1 MNSRLLLSIASIVIL
16 SLACQPGNKELTNA
30 ELLTKAKALA
40 QRNIIVDGH
49 VDLPYRMEQGG
60 FMVRQKVLNVS
71 VGASDG
77 NFDFPRAKA
86 GGLDAPFMSIYIPAQ
101 YQQVPGYAKK
111 FADSL
116 IQMTKQL
123 ANTYPDQFA
132 IAYSPDD
139 VEKQFKA
146 GKISLPM
153 GMENGAPLEDDISL
167 VEYFQK
173 EGIRYVTLTH
183 GKDNKICDSSY
194 DTTRTHGGLSDYG
207 QQVVSEM
214 NRVGIMVDISHVSDD
229 TFWQVM
235 ELSKAPAIAS
245 HSSVRHF
252 TPGFER
258 NMNDDMI
265 KKLGENDGVIMI
277 NFGSSFLD
285 GEYRTRRAVYDEH
298 VINWLADNE
307 LNRNDPKAK
316 VYIEEY
322 TKANDPWSDV
332 KKVADHIDRVVE
344 LTGSTDHVGFGSDF
358 DGVGDSLP
366 TGLKDVSTYPNLIFE
381 LLKRGYSD
389 DDIAKMCYQNV
400 FRVWRAVEKVAASE

>member
-16 SLACQPGNKELTNA
+16 SLACQPEKKDLTDA

-40 QRNIIVDGH
+40 QKNIIVDGH

-116 IQMTKQL
+116 IMMTKQL

-285 GEYRTRRAVYDEH
+285 GEYRTRRAAYDEH

-307 LNRNDPKAK
+307 LSQK
-316 VYIEEY
+316 
-322 TKANDPWSDV
+322 
-332 KKVADHIDRVVE
+332 
-344 LTGSTDHVGFGSDF
+344 
-358 DGVGDSLP
+358 
-366 TGLKDVSTYPNLIFE
+366 
-381 LLKRGYSD
+381 
-389 DDIAKMCYQNV
+389 
-400 FRVWRAVEKVAASE
+400 

>member
-1 MNSRLLLSIASIVIL
+1 MRLNLIASLLFL
-16 SLACQPGNKELTNA
+16 SLFMACDSGTKELTDE
-30 ELLTKAKALA
+30 ELRDMANELA
-40 QRNIIVDGH
+40 QKYIIVDGH

-60 FMVRQKVLNVS
+60 FMVQQKVLNVS
-71 VGASDG
+71 IDAADG

-86 GGLDAPFMSIYIPAQ
+86 GGLDAPFMSIYIPSQ

-116 IQMTKQL
+116 ISMTKQL
-123 ANTYPDQFA
+123 ANTYPQQFA

-139 VEKQFKA
+139 VEANFEA

-173 EGIRYVTLTH
+173 AGIRYVTLTH

-194 DTTRTHGGLSDYG
+194 DDTRTHGGLSDYG
-207 QQVVSEM
+207 KQVVAEM
-214 NRVGIMVDISHVSDD
+214 NRVGIIVDISHVSDD

-235 ELSKAPAIAS
+235 ELTKAPVIAS
-245 HSSVRHF
+245 HSSARKF

-258 NMNDDMI
+258 NMGDDMI
-265 KKLGENDGVIMI
+265 KKLGENNGVIMI

-285 GEYRTRRAVYDEH
+285 GEYRARRATYDEH

-307 LNRNDPKAK
+307 LTSDDPKARA
-316 VYIEEY
+316 YIREY
-322 TKANDPWSDV
+322 TKTDDPWSNV
-332 KKVADHIDRVVE
+332 EKVADHIDHVVK
-344 LTGSTDHVGFGSDF
+344 LTGSTDYVGFGSDF

-366 TGLKDVSTYPNLIFE
+366 TGLKDVAAYPNLIYE
-381 LLKRGYSD
+381 LLRRGYTEE
-389 DDIAKMCYQNV
+389 DIAKMCYKNV
-400 FRVWRAVEKVAASE
+400 FRVWRAVEDVAKGE